1 MYDKNKSEAG
11 KPHRHKSFAAR
22 ELQLSIAVL
31 AVLALLGGLVLQSLS
46 KALTSHFGFATPVL
60 GILLIVGYI
69 AIVVLLA
76 LFFAHRLIGPF
87 RRLEY
92 EMKRISG
99 GEYGRRLTVRNKD
112 DLHIRNFVEYANTF
126 LDDFEEMSKEYN
138 NLSSL
143 SMTELKEIRAAL
155 EDENLDCASI
165 KERIVS
171 LEGKLH
177 EFKEKW

>member
-1 MYDKNKSEAG
+1 M
-11 KPHRHKSFAAR
+11 
-22 ELQLSIAVL
+22 SIAVL

-60 GILLIVGYI
+60 VILLIIGYI

-76 LFFAHRLIGPF
+76 LFFAHRLVGPF

-99 GEYGRRLTVRNKD
+99 GEYDRRLTVRNKD
-112 DLHIRNFVEYANTF
+112 DLHIRNFVQYANTF
-126 LDDFEEMSKEYN
+126 LDEFEQMSKEYN
-138 NLSSL
+138 RLSNL

-155 EDENLDCASI
+155 EDENLNCGAI
-165 KERIVS
+165 KERIIS
-171 LEGKLH
+171 LEDKLH
-177 EFKEKW
+177 